1 MTRNEHHLLRHLFK
15 GSTCLARDLFCLEA
29 DVAHTAKA
37 LRAEQIEHDVRRTGM
52 PSVDLHGFPA
62 EGPNEFVRVTR
73 KELQRQSC
81 ISPKYTM

>member
-37 LRAEQIEHDVRRTGM
+37 LRAEQIEHGVRQTGM
-52 PSVDLHGFPA
+52 PCVDLDTVSARSFDRI
-62 EGPNEFVRVTR
+62 ERTNREY
-73 KELQRQSC
+73 L
-81 ISPKYTM
+81 